1 MKIQDVKKECTAIV
15 GLSIEFSNSEVD
27 SIISLVRDLNISI
40 QKGKADLAS
49 MVDHS
54 MQINSELAAAERGVY
69 GNTQFNTDNATVTVD
84 LKSLY
89 RAFAL
94 LNKITKNQAFNPSD
108 LFAEADL
115 ELDSIIGR
123 INKCEQ

>member
-27 SIISLVRDLNISI
+27 SIISLVRDLDISI

-54 MQINSELAAAERGVY
+54 MQINSELAAAEKGVY
-69 GNTQFNTDNATVTVD
+69 GNTQFNPDNATVTVD

-94 LNKITKNQAFNPSD
+94 LNAITMGKAFYQSG
-108 LFAEADL
+108 LFKEADG
-115 ELDSIIGR
+115 ELDLIIER
-123 INKCEQ
+123 INRCEQ